1 VLYSKVLAIWKH
13 FATDDMLG
21 ELYHLYMSQKSESLH
36 QQVTHF
42 APKYKHFSMSMA
54 LSDRVS
60 LVVIID
66 SIGYDQALY
75 RILKEIDIDLL
86 DITLEY
92 LKRRNYRRQYGQ
104 QYKKQPHVRRRKNEN
119 IRNSINKTLAMQKED
134 AEQGFGYAPSLALK
148 TTVRGTKM
156 KHTVCVSCQ
165 QTGHSNANSK
175 KCGNHIPKVPKP
187 PMVCISCQQTGHSN
201 AASTKCGNHIPKVP
215 KSPMVCISC
224 QQMAHRN
231 AASTKCGNHIAKVQK

>member
-1 VLYSKVLAIWKH
+1 
-13 FATDDMLG
+13 
-21 ELYHLYMSQKSESLH
+21 MSQKSESLH
-36 QQVTHF
+36 QQVTRF
-42 APKYKHFSMSMA
+42 APKDKHFSTSMA

-134 AEQGFGYAPSLALK
+134 AEQGFGYAPSLTLK
-148 TTVRGTKM
+148 TTVRGTK
-156 KHTVCVSCQ
+156 KLLVCKSCQ
-165 QTGHSNANSK
+165 QMGHRNAISTKCGHHISKVKMLPMVCNSCKQMGHRNATSK
-175 KCGNHIPKVPKP
+175 KCVNHIPKVPKP
-187 PMVCISCQQTGHSN
+187 PMVC
-201 AASTKCGNHIPKVP
+201 K
-215 KSPMVCISC
+215 SC
-224 QQMAHRN
+224 QQMGHRN
-231 AASTKCGNHIAKVQK
+231 ATSKVQESYSQSTKATNSLQIMSTDGP